1 MKVMTFDT
9 FPLFPLSAHLMPG
22 GRLALRIFEPRYVR
36 MVKEACANGT
46 GFGICMLN
54 PKGDKLKN
62 EHIYPIGTYAT
73 VVDFDRLDDGLLGIT
88 VEGQRCFKIS
98 DIQTQE
104 DGLRVGKCEW
114 LENWHNPTRAD
125 NLDLARLRLQEIF
138 DKYNELNKL
147 YSQPQF
153 DQALWVIYRWLELLP
168 VGAEQKQVLLADK
181 DCVNAMR
188 FLTQL
193 VE

>member
-1 MKVMTFDT
+1 
-9 FPLFPLSAHLMPG
+9 
-22 GRLALRIFEPRYVR
+22 
-36 MVKEACANGT
+36 
-46 GFGICMLN
+46 
-54 PKGDKLKN
+54 
-62 EHIYPIGTYAT
+62 
-73 VVDFDRLDDGLLGIT
+73 
-88 VEGQRCFKIS
+88 
-98 DIQTQE
+98 
-104 DGLRVGKCEW
+104 LRVGKCEW